1 MAPPRAVELFQ
12 ASIQNRKS
20 PRNNNRPKL
29 ARPPL
34 IKYLFPNLTH
44 RRVRSTRQGRAN
56 FNASIQ
62 LRSRHGAHGRRKLLI
77 PGRLDP
83 DPHSNE
89 EVPLG
94 RRKWQIPTRERP
106 QQLGWRYQTGEDRLV
121 KRQVMPLFIDCQ
133 CSRKIDL

>member
-44 RRVRSTRQGRAN
+44 RRVRSTQQGRAN
-56 FNASIQ
+56 FNVSLQ

-77 PGRLDP
+77 PGRSNP
-83 DPHSNE
+83 NPHSNE
-89 EVPLG
+89 EVSFG
-94 RRKWQIPTRERP
+94 RRKWQIPTREGSRL
-106 QQLGWRYQTGEDRLV
+106 LGWRYQTGEERLV
-121 KRQVMPLFIDCQ
+121 NSQMMPLFIDCQ
-133 CSRKIDL
+133 CSRKIGL